1 LCNFPLA
8 SKGLCEKVLFGIVEY
23 NESMML
29 LGYRF
34 VLATLALF
42 SLILPTQAPLQFP
55 FWRTLIAFV
64 ISLIVLTLVLYVAG
78 LVVVGGDR
86 AKLSSAFA
94 IALLG
99 VFVDF
104 ALQMALTPLLLP
116 LSISWEYIFIFRVFL
131 SFIVWLS
138 LIKNF
143 YKTGWL
149 GALAVAILAVII
161 LVVLGILLA
170 SLLIAFTI

>member
-1 LCNFPLA
+1 V
-8 SKGLCEKVLFGIVEY
+8 KKVLFGIVEY
-23 NESMML
+23 NESMMP
-29 LGYRF
+29 LGHKF

-42 SLILPTQAPLQFP
+42 SLILPAEAPLQFP

-64 ISLIVLTLVLYVAG
+64 ISLIVLTIILYVAG

-94 IALLG
+94 ITLLG
-99 VFVDF
+99 TFVSFVLNMVF
-104 ALQMALTPLLLP
+104 TLLLP
-116 LSISWEYIFIFRVFL
+116 VSLSWEYVFIFRAFL
-131 SFIVWLS
+131 SLIVWLS

-149 GALAVAILAVII
+149 GALAVAILTVII
-161 LVVLGILLA
+161 MIVLELLLA
-170 SLLIAFTI
+170 SLLIALII

>member
-1 LCNFPLA
+1 MK
-8 SKGLCEKVLFGIVEY
+8 SVLFRNRGY
-23 NESMML
+23 DESMML
-29 LGYRF
+29 SVQKF
-34 VLATLALF
+34 ALATLALF
-42 SLILPTQAPLQFP
+42 SLILPIQAPLQFP
-55 FWRTLIAFV
+55 FWRTLIIFV
-64 ISLIVLTLVLYVAG
+64 ISLIVLAIILYVAG
-78 LVVVGGDR
+78 LVVVGGER

-104 ALQMALTPLLLP
+104 ALSLAFTILQLPVNISLEYLL
-116 LSISWEYIFIFRVFL
+116 IFRAFL
-131 SFIVWLS
+131 TLIVWLT

-161 LVVLGILLA
+161 MVVLEILLE
-170 SLLIAFTI
+170 SLLIALNILI